1 MERWRSSELVS
12 GKRSGVAE
20 EVFGTW
26 VWMKEKQRTVEDRD
40 GPRHERG
47 ENIIKEEQ
55 KERQE
60 ISH

>member
-1 MERWRSSELVS
+1 VERWRSSELVS

-40 GPRHERG
+40 GP
-47 ENIIKEEQ
+47 
-55 KERQE
+55 
-60 ISH
+60 